1 MEVNMA
7 KRLFSPFILLCGTG
21 MFAIFSSTMSK
32 NPVLPLFTKDL
43 GASDSVIGLVAAAS
57 TIIGIVVSLP
67 AGVFSDFYGRRKV
80 MIFAAFV
87 FASAPF
93 LYFLVNSPW
102 QLAIVRVYHGI
113 ATAVFGPVAMA
124 TVADLFKEKRAENMG
139 WYSSSTLVGR
149 SLAPVVGGFI
159 IYQTH
164 NFKLVYLG
172 CGIAGIIAF
181 ILAFLIPHKQEVMPV
196 TSKFKDKLK
205 EMGKGL
211 KEIGKS
217 RGIMI
222 TSMIEA
228 FQYLAFGALETFLP
242 LYCMF
247 VGINPAAIGLLFTI
261 QLVGTTLTKPFMGK
275 MSDKYGRRQMISL
288 GLILG
293 AIALGIIPFFKSF
306 WTLIPA
312 TVMFGISL
320 ATVTASTAAFVSDL
334 AKAGSYG
341 SALGVMSTIMD
352 VGHSSGPIISSQ
364 LLRYGPFMLGMLLG
378 KNVNLTDRA
387 SYLSMFIIVATILF
401 IAGIFYPILVG
412 KSKNAESEIHS

>member
-1 MEVNMA
+1 MA
-7 KRLFSPFILLCGTG
+7 KKAISPFILLCGMG

-32 NPVLPLFTKDL
+32 NPVLPLFTQYL

-57 TIIGIVVSLP
+57 TIIGIIVSLP
-67 AGVFSDFYGRRKV
+67 AGVISDFYGRRKV
-80 MIFAAFV
+80 MLIAAFV

-102 QLAIVRVYHGI
+102 QLAMVRVYHGI

-159 IYQTH
+159 IYQTS
-164 NFKLVYLG
+164 NNYKLVYLG

-181 ILAFLIPHKQEVMPV
+181 ILAFMIPDKQEIASKA
-196 TSKFKDKLK
+196 SKFSDKLK

-222 TSMIEA
+222 TSIIEA
-228 FQYLAFGALETFLP
+228 VQYLSFGALETFLP

-261 QLVGTTLTKPFMGK
+261 QLVGTTLTKPVMGK
-275 MSDKYGRRQMISL
+275 MSDKYGRKQMISF

-293 AIALGIIPFFKSF
+293 AISLAMIPFFKSF

-312 TVMFGISL
+312 AVMFGISL

-364 LLRYGPFMLGMLLG
+364 LLHYGPLMLGMVLG
-378 KNVNLTDRA
+378 ANVDLTNRA
-387 SYLSMFIIVATILF
+387 SYLSMFIIVALILF
-401 IAGIFYPILVG
+401 LAGILFPILVG
-412 KSKNAESEIHS
+412 KPKNVESEIPS